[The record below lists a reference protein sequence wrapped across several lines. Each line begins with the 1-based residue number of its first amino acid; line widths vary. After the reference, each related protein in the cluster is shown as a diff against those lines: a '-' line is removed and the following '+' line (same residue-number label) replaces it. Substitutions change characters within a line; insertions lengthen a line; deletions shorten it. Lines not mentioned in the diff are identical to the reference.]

1 MGTVTMKNSFLL
13 IKSILTNTMII
24 ITFCLTM
31 LTFPACK
38 NRPDNSLQK
47 YTIDQFMQIYSADGL
62 KSGTNGFTIYRT
74 WSRETGGVSQIFQW
88 KPGVQK
94 PKQLSFFK
102 DGLDGYSLSPDGKYI
117 VARVSKGGDEQS
129 KLWLY
134 NTELKQWKKL
144 PAKAKARYL
153 GIRWHR
159 SGRYFFYSAN
169 EDNGRDFNIYV
180 YSVKSHQ
187 KSKIIDLK
195 GFNYV
200 RDSNS
205 EGNKLII
212 ISYKGNEE
220 TRPSIY
226 NRANKKLTPILWK
239 EGEKHVFGNLFFSH
253 DEKSIY
259 LLTNLFSEYNTLAE
273 YHIKSRKVIPRLQ
286 NLSKRWSMTDI
297 DFDLKRELFSV
308 SINEE
313 GYKKVY
319 ITSSSD
325 WQARAFKPLGD
336 GRYKISRITKDKIYF
351 GFSSGK
357 KNAEVYFIP
366 RNFEKATAVQVSH
379 SSTQGIP
386 LEQFNLPKLI
396 HYKSFDNL
404 KIPAFL
410 YLPPNYQKGKAIP
423 FIIHAHGGPES
434 QFKPRFIRHFQYLLS
449 RGYGIFAPNVRGSRG
464 YGKKYMSLDNYKK
477 RKDSVKDYYY
487 GANWLIKQG
496 YTRKSLLGIKGGSY
510 GGYIVMALI
519 TDYPNLFSAAINSV
533 GIVNFVTFLEKTR
546 AYRVALREVE
556 YGPRS
561 DTAFLKSISPIH
573 KVHLIKTPLLVVHG
587 KNDPRVPVGEAYQII
602 EALKKQDQKVESL
615 IFEDEGHGAK
625 KLKNRLIYYRKVVE
639 WFDTYLKDN
648 AAGK

>member
-1 MGTVTMKNSFLL
+1 MTHKTIATVFYLL
-13 IKSILTNTMII
+13 LLVLS
-24 ITFCLTM
+24 
-31 LTFPACK
+31 ACK
-38 NRPDNSLQK
+38 TEQQANPLQK
-47 YTIDQFMQIYSADGL
+47 YTIDQFMQILSASGL
-62 KSGTNGFTIYRT
+62 KRGSNGFTIYRT
-74 WSRETGGVSQIFQW
+74 WSKETGGVSQIFQW
-88 KPGVQK
+88 KPGIQK

-117 VARVSKGGDEQS
+117 VAGVSKGGDEQS

-134 NTELKQWKKL
+134 NTELKKWTKL
-144 PAKAKARYL
+144 PAKDKARYL

-159 SGRYFFYSAN
+159 SSQYFFYSAN
-169 EDNGRDFNIYV
+169 EDNGRDFSIYV
-180 YSVKSHQ
+180 YSVESHQ
-187 KSKIIDLK
+187 KSKVITLK

-200 RDSNS
+200 RDSNKS
-205 EGNKLII
+205 GDKLII
-212 ISYKGNEE
+212 VSYKGNEE
-220 TRPSIY
+220 TRPFIY
-226 NRANKKLTPILWK
+226 ERKKKQLTPILWK
-239 EGEKHVFGNLFFSH
+239 EGKKHVFSDLFFSY

-259 LLTNLFSEYNTLAE
+259 LLANLFSEYNSLAE
-273 YHIKSRKVIPRLQ
+273 YHIISRKVTPRLQ
-286 NLSKRWSMTDI
+286 KLSEKWDMTDI
-297 DFDLKRELFSV
+297 DFDLKRKLFSV
-308 SINEE
+308 TINEE
-313 GYKKVY
+313 GYKKVF
-319 ITSSSD
+319 ILSPSD
-325 WQARAFKPLGD
+325 WVLRKFKPLGD
-336 GRYKISRITKDKIYF
+336 GRYGISKITEDKIYF
-351 GFSSGK
+351 SFSSGK
-357 KNAEVYFIP
+357 KNNEVYFIS
-366 RNFEKATAVQVSH
+366 RDFEKARVTQVSH

-386 LEQFNLPKLI
+386 LEKFNLPRLI

-487 GANWLIKQG
+487 GAQWLIKQG
-496 YTRKSLLGIKGGSY
+496 YTRKGLLGVKGGSY

-519 TDYPNLFSAAINSV
+519 TDYPNLFSAAVNSV
-533 GIVNFVTFLEKTR
+533 GIVNFLTFLEKTK

-561 DTAFLKSISPIH
+561 DTVFLKSISPIY

-587 KNDPRVPVGEAYQII
+587 RNDPRVPVGEAKQII
-602 EALKKQDQKVESL
+602 EALNKRGQKVESL

-639 WFDTYLKDN
+639 WFDTYLKGDTVN
-648 AAGK
+648 K